1 MSWSSRRSLSRNRLM
16 WITNKLFT
24 ALISQSVCLKKG
36 KYVFSLSNWLVSLS
50 IDHIVSSPVLSSPS
64 QGAGSFVLFDTAL
77 CCTCCIKSHHTPSV
91 NCVYLSMN
99 PYSRPQWLRSPK
111 GRFCWMP
118 QIRNSFLSFTD
129 WLSFRSNLVSE
140 RSSYCLDSKACGF
153 WLQFFLSPR
162 SFSILS

>member
-1 MSWSSRRSLSRNRLM
+1 M
-16 WITNKLFT
+16 
-24 ALISQSVCLKKG
+24 
-36 KYVFSLSNWLVSLS
+36 FSLSHWLVSLS
-50 IDHIVSSPVLSSPS
+50 IDHIVSSPVLSSDSSPS

-118 QIRNSFLSFTD
+118 KSETLSSPLLTGSVFARTWCPNGRRTVLVPRPAVSGNNFFSLHARFLFCHEY
-129 WLSFRSNLVSE
+129 L
-140 RSSYCLDSKACGF
+140 GH
-153 WLQFFLSPR
+153 
-162 SFSILS
+162 FSQGEDCFVL